1 MTSDGKD
8 AILALSEGDMRRVLN
23 ILQST
28 SMAYPEVNSK
38 TVYLCT
44 GSPQPDDINTIKY
57 SLMNDT
63 YYDCYKCIIL
73 KYFIVITKI
82 KTENGLALSDILTS
96 LINYIYEISF
106 PSNVFSCL
114 LYELSELEYRLT
126 SSTSEILQLSSLI
139 GIFIQ
144 ARKLME
150 NYKD

>member
-1 MTSDGKD
+1 M
-8 AILALSEGDMRRVLN
+8 
-23 ILQST
+23 
-28 SMAYPEVNSK
+28 Y
-38 TVYLCT
+38 
-44 GSPQPDDINTIKY
+44 
-57 SLMNDT
+57 
-63 YYDCYKCIIL
+63 IL

-96 LINYIYEISF
+96 LINYICEISF
-106 PSNVFSCL
+106 PSNVFSYL

>member
-1 MTSDGKD
+1 M
-8 AILALSEGDMRRVLN
+8 
-23 ILQST
+23 
-28 SMAYPEVNSK
+28 Y
-38 TVYLCT
+38 
-44 GSPQPDDINTIKY
+44 
-57 SLMNDT
+57 
-63 YYDCYKCIIL
+63 IL

-96 LINYIYEISF
+96 LVNYICEISF
-106 PSNVFSCL
+106 PSNVFSYL

>member
-1 MTSDGKD
+1 M
-8 AILALSEGDMRRVLN
+8 
-23 ILQST
+23 
-28 SMAYPEVNSK
+28 
-38 TVYLCT
+38 
-44 GSPQPDDINTIKY
+44 
-57 SLMNDT
+57 
-63 YYDCYKCIIL
+63 YYF

-106 PSNVFSCL
+106 PSNVFSYL